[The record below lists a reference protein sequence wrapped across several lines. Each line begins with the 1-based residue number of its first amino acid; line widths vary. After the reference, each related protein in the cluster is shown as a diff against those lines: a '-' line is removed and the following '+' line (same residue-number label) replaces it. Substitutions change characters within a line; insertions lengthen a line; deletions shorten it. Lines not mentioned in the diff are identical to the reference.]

1 MLSVAVLTIGLLTW
15 VAFIYVMYHY
25 GDRPVSVA
33 WYAVMV
39 SLGVLEYGKAVLGLV
54 ELGVSPLPV
63 AIMAAAAA
71 GGFIYYRQNR
81 AEAGRSEGLSLLR
94 PDAA

>member
-1 MLSVAVLTIGLLTW
+1 MMTVAVLSIGLLTW

-54 ELGVSPLPV
+54 ELGVNPLPV
-63 AIMAAAAA
+63 AMIGAACA
-71 GGFIYYRQNR
+71 GGFIYYRQSR
-81 AEAGRSEGLSLLR
+81 AEASRPEGLSLLK
-94 PDAA
+94 A